1 MRDKDFHEYAYY
13 PKPKRRPLKHSVK
26 RGIYTAIGAMLT
38 TNILSTICGAA
49 LRRYTDM
56 SGTSTFLGVL
66 ATLSAFI
73 ALVLVCIVSREED
86 TADDADK
93 HSPCTS
99 VLGGIVLALVIFFFT
114 FARLGMLYQRMGV
127 L

>member
-1 MRDKDFHEYAYY
+1 MRDKSFHEYGYY
-13 PKPKRRPLKHSVK
+13 PKPKRKPMKHSVK

-73 ALVLVCIVSREED
+73 ALVLVCIVSREEFSFS
-86 TADDADK
+86 
-93 HSPCTS
+93 HSRGSGCCIS
-99 VLGGIVLALVIFFFT
+99 VWECCK
-114 FARLGMLYQRMGV
+114 
-127 L
+127 

>member
-1 MRDKDFHEYAYY
+1 
-13 PKPKRRPLKHSVK
+13 
-26 RGIYTAIGAMLT
+26 MLT